1 MRFSSI
7 VLGLAAAVSAID
19 IRGHDQDICRGGY
32 VACVNIDPNVCCTF
46 DGKASIWV
54 AAVRDVPSLLN
65 PSPLLQFPIYEKKN
79 TSQKEKEKENLTCR
93 NESTQIPPA
102 WRIRARSMTGGGCSY
117 LATEGDNNGTQDI
130 CLAYTSR
137 GLRTGARY
145 WFLNLKRAED
155 ETCPAAQPEGGKCEA
170 SVKPNVLGLADGTE
184 YNIEGL
190 SDEKVAEMVSSFF
203 VFVFGALVFWDF
215 SLGEAKR
222 EHCIP
227 IKEMGAWTW
236 MLTCL
241 VTYRRRS
248 WPLGRVPTPCPPSSR
263 SFAAP
268 LRFNS

>member
-65 PSPLLQFPIYEKKN
+65 PSPLLQFPIYKKAP
-79 TSQKEKEKENLTCR
+79 KRKRKKDLTCR

-190 SDEKVAEMVSSFF
+190 SDEKVAEMVSSLFF
-203 VFVFGALVFWDF
+203 RFWGSRGLGLFVARGGKEGALHPDQGNGRVD
-215 SLGEAKR
+215 LNADLLAHLQEKIMAT
-222 EHCIP
+222 
-227 IKEMGAWTW
+227 GAGADA
-236 MLTCL
+236 MPAEFHIL
-241 VTYRRRS
+241 RRS
-248 WPLGRVPTPCPPSSR
+248 IEV
-263 SFAAP
+263 
-268 LRFNS
+268 

>member
-32 VACVNIDPNVCCTF
+32 VACVNIDPNVCCAF

-54 AAVRDVPSLLN
+54 AA
-65 PSPLLQFPIYEKKN
+65 
-79 TSQKEKEKENLTCR
+79 
-93 NESTQIPPA
+93 IPPA

-190 SDEKVAEMVSSFF
+190 SDEKVAEMEKIMAT
-203 VFVFGALVFWDF
+203 GA
-215 SLGEAKR
+215 
-222 EHCIP
+222 
-227 IKEMGAWTW
+227 GADA
-236 MLTCL
+236 MPAEFQIL
-241 VTYRRRS
+241 RRS
-248 WPLGRVPTPCPPSSR
+248 IEV
-263 SFAAP
+263 
-268 LRFNS
+268 